1 MSEDGD
7 NMEHFDPNAD
17 PKERRRLRYEYRELI
32 AETQSKRIIFV
43 LYLVFR
49 WQFMVISIPFPIPL
63 PDHVRKTTPWPVT
76 FHCENFVKIQSF

>member
-49 WQFMVISIPFPIPL
+49 W
-63 PDHVRKTTPWPVT
+63 
-76 FHCENFVKIQSF
+76 

>member
-32 AETQSKRIIFV
+32 AETQSKLRNIFV

-49 WQFMVISIPFPIPL
+49 WHGNFHTISNS
-63 PDHVRKTTPWPVT
+63 VAGSCK
-76 FHCENFVKIQSF
+76 ENYTLACNISL

>member
-32 AETQSKRIIFV
+32 AETQSKLNVFL

-49 WQFMVISIPFPIPL
+49 WKFYS
-63 PDHVRKTTPWPVT
+63 PW
-76 FHCENFVKIQSF
+76 